1 MKSTVAKGFA
11 KFGLLAVM
19 TIIAV
24 GASAK
29 AQSLEYRL
37 TANIPFDFSVANK
50 KLPAGKYWIGRA
62 QQSNGDMVV
71 QIRSTDGQAN
81 IARLTIPVV
90 TNTPMSKGSLVFHRY
105 GEEYFLSEIWPA
117 GGLTGRELPK
127 SRAERELMRKAQDTG
142 VAAMNAPQ
150 AETVT
155 IRASN
160 LP

>member
-1 MKSTVAKGFA
+1 MKNAVAKGFA

-24 GASAK
+24 SASAK

-50 KLPAGKYWIGRA
+50 KFPAGKYWISRA
-62 QQSNGDMVV
+62 PQSNGDLVV
-71 QIRSTDGQAN
+71 QIRSTDGHWN
-81 IARLTIPVV
+81 ISRLTFPVV
-90 TNTPMSKGSLVFHRY
+90 TNNPMSKGSLVFHRY

-117 GGLTGRELPK
+117 AGLTGRELPK
-127 SRAERELMRKAQDTG
+127 SRTERDLVQKAQDSG
-142 VAAMNAPQ
+142 IAAMNAPQ